1 MFSSFNQAALAYA
14 NKFVSQSGTMVSNT
28 FRRILTTA
36 QHSLTLFGLASLILL
51 SLIYLKPESVN
62 RLQASFER
70 ITQVKDKVNTTAAT
84 SITEQTAPGAA
95 EITKPIIA
103 SQGNTKAIIGQ
114 PFSLHSSVPKPS
126 ANTTHQQRLVSDW
139 LSKRYRVANQATL
152 SLVTTSYQTGHEI
165 KFDPLLILAVMAI
178 ESGLNPI
185 AESPMGAQG
194 LMQVI
199 SKIHHDKFK
208 PLGGV
213 KEALNPVANIKVGAL
228 ILKDYVARGGSLEAG
243 LKTYVGASGFDT
255 EAGYGSR
262 VMAEYQRLKQVADGK
277 TVAMNT
283 ALPTAPARPPSLD
296 KTKNAPEKVIKPE
309 ETELVTSL

>member
-1 MFSSFNQAALAYA
+1 MFSNFNQAALACA
-14 NKFVSQSGTMVSNT
+14 NKFVSQSGTLVSNT
-28 FRRILTTA
+28 FRRLLTTA
-36 QHSLTLFGLASLILL
+36 QHTLTLFGLASLILL
-51 SLIYLKPESVN
+51 SLIYLKPESLN
-62 RLQASFER
+62 RLQAGFNR
-70 ITQVKDKVNTTAAT
+70 ITQPASVITATATTPTATANIKD
-84 SITEQTAPGAA
+84 
-95 EITKPIIA
+95 PIIA
-103 SQGNTKAIIGQ
+103 SQDNTK
-114 PFSLHSSVPKPS
+114 PNSSQLFTLPSSGHKPS
-126 ANTTHQQRLVSDW
+126 ADIARQQRLVSDW
-139 LSKRYRVANQATL
+139 LAKRYRVANQATL

-194 LMQVI
+194 LMQVM

-208 PLGGV
+208 PLGGL

-228 ILKDYVARGGSLEAG
+228 ILKDYVARGGSLQAG

-262 VMAEYQRLKQVADGK
+262 VMAEYQSLKQVADGK

-283 ALPTAPARPPSLD
+283 IVPTAPAKPSPVD
-296 KTKNAPEKVIKPE
+296 KTKDAPVEVIKAE
-309 ETELVTSL
+309 ETEQVTSL